1 MRLKAL
7 TLQGFKTFV
16 RRTQLDFEPGLTA
29 IVGPNGSGKS
39 NLADALRWVLGE
51 QSLRNLRSRRV
62 EDVIFTGGPGRP
74 PAGMAEVGLTF
85 DNSRRWLDLPYN
97 EVAIAR
103 RAYRSG
109 ENEYYL
115 NRERSRLRNIT
126 DLLGQIG
133 LSTDSFAIVGQ
144 GAIDAALSLRTEDR
158 RGLIEQ
164 AALISHL
171 DARLEDAQRRLQDTQ
186 QNINRLNDLI
196 SELTPHLRTLERQ
209 ARQAREFTSMR
220 DEFRQGLISWYAHR
234 WSIPDQ
240 QRCQADSDRRS
251 ADASA
256 RIAAEEAARLGPLLQ
271 DIHERL
277 SVCQNDVQIT
287 TERVKALANERV
299 NLCQARDLLVE
310 RRQSTNQRLS
320 DFRQAIDGNQR
331 DLERERAEL
340 ASLAGEQSTLSN
352 QLTEIEADIK
362 QKEAEAAS
370 WVQQHHT
377 LTESIADT
385 QEAINRA
392 RGEHVSAL
400 AQQRITVERVEQLS
414 RAIAEQTEREAK
426 LHEELAVIK
435 ARAEAAQQ
443 ELSSA
448 RAQLDQFRTEHS
460 QLVDQRDQIQRRL
473 SQLATELAA
482 GDREYQ
488 ALQARHDALESA
500 DEAGVG
506 FYSGVRAVLRAA
518 NGHGQV
524 HLDGIFGVVAK
535 LIEAPTEAELAIE
548 TALGGHLQD
557 IVVARWEDAEAA
569 IAHLKSSGAGR
580 ATFLPLN
587 TIRPNRRPP
596 PPSRPGVLGVASEL
610 VTIAPRFRTIGDY
623 LLGQTLVVESLSVAR
638 QLLHECPA
646 SWQIVTLDGDVAR
659 PTGVVTGGSPGANR
673 GTLARYRELRQIRG
687 QLAERAREREKQ
699 AASLAEVQT
708 TATRIEGQLAD
719 LGRAMRGAEERLRR
733 ASTMVS
739 ETRRQENQCAR
750 DLAWQREE
758 LKRLEG
764 QLETAERERSTAAMT
779 AAVAAERV
787 VQTSQAYENT
797 RALLQALER
806 ETSVSTNT
814 LGALRNQ
821 ADRLRDRIAALI
833 GEQKNVTKR
842 IQNLE
847 LSLAERQDRLT
858 ELQQQATDLETEFT
872 GIQNRLLALD
882 VEAAQTAARL
892 EALKNMERQYE
903 IEEAK
908 LTQQNRRWEA
918 VYQTAIA
925 EKQDAE
931 RRWER
936 ATAELDSLS
945 QQIRLELGSLADA
958 PLANHR
964 LQVVLDDGRILEAPI
979 SALPDPERL
988 RARLDSLRS
997 RLRTSAANLDA
1008 IREYE
1013 SACARLNFLTDQVGD
1028 LEQTAATLR
1037 QTIDETRTTM
1047 QEKFTLTYARVSEAF
1062 ARHFVNLFG
1071 GGTARLVLASDDDS
1085 SGVDIVAQPPGKR
1098 SQNLAQL
1105 SGGERALTAAAL
1117 LFALIETRPPPF
1129 CLLDEVDAA
1138 LDESNVGRFAGLLRD
1153 LSAQSQFIVI
1163 THNRRTMEAASTI
1176 WGFTLE
1182 QHCESRVFSMRLA
1195 SSA

>member
-858 ELQQQATDLETEFT
+858 ELQQQATDLET
-872 GIQNRLLALD
+872 
-882 VEAAQTAARL
+882 
-892 EALKNMERQYE
+892 
-903 IEEAK
+903 
-908 LTQQNRRWEA
+908 
-918 VYQTAIA
+918 
-925 EKQDAE
+925 
-931 RRWER
+931 
-936 ATAELDSLS
+936 
-945 QQIRLELGSLADA
+945 
-958 PLANHR
+958 
-964 LQVVLDDGRILEAPI
+964 
-979 SALPDPERL
+979 
-988 RARLDSLRS
+988 
-997 RLRTSAANLDA
+997 
-1008 IREYE
+1008 
-1013 SACARLNFLTDQVGD
+1013 
-1028 LEQTAATLR
+1028 
-1037 QTIDETRTTM
+1037 
-1047 QEKFTLTYARVSEAF
+1047 
-1062 ARHFVNLFG
+1062 
-1071 GGTARLVLASDDDS
+1071 
-1085 SGVDIVAQPPGKR
+1085 
-1098 SQNLAQL
+1098 
-1105 SGGERALTAAAL
+1105 
-1117 LFALIETRPPPF
+1117 
-1129 CLLDEVDAA
+1129 
-1138 LDESNVGRFAGLLRD
+1138 
-1153 LSAQSQFIVI
+1153 
-1163 THNRRTMEAASTI
+1163 
-1176 WGFTLE
+1176 
-1182 QHCESRVFSMRLA
+1182 
-1195 SSA
+1195 